1 MGFFVGIDAGGS
13 KTEGV
18 LADEAGVVLA
28 RASGAGA
35 NLRRVSR
42 AELRATLSQCLE
54 ELRRTA
60 GLPAI
65 VADAVCAG
73 FAGAGDAEAR
83 AQAHEV
89 LTELLRPHRLY
100 VVGDMEVALEAAVG
114 AGLGVI
120 LVAGTGSIAYGRNGL
135 GRQARA
141 GGRGPGAGD
150 EGSGYDIG
158 RCAVEAA
165 LRARCSKTPATPLT
179 RIVLQSLGVERAEAL
194 EGRVRPEA
202 ATELAALVPAVV
214 EASRAGDAT
223 ASGILAHAAQA
234 LAGLALEVLE
244 ELDLLGAEVRIAVS
258 GGVFAASEAVFAG
271 VRAAVAARAPR
282 AAVEPL
288 AVTPAEGAVRL
299 AQRLWLQGQAA
310 APAVER

>member
-13 KTEGV
+13 KTECV

-28 RASGAGA
+28 RATGAGA

-42 AELRATLSQCLE
+42 AELRATLSGCLE
-54 ELRRTA
+54 ELRQTA

-73 FAGAGDAEAR
+73 FAGAGDVEAR
-83 AQAHEV
+83 TQAYEV
-89 LTELLRPHRLY
+89 LTELLHPHRLY
-100 VVGDMEVALEAAVG
+100 IVGDMEVALEAAVG
-114 AGLGVI
+114 AGPGVV

-158 RCAVEAA
+158 CRAVEAV
-165 LRARCSKTPATPLT
+165 LRAQQGKAPVTRLT
-179 RIVLQSLGVERAEAL
+179 KIVLHGLGVERVEELA
-194 EGRVRPEA
+194 GRVRPEA
-202 ATELAALVPAVV
+202 AAELAALVPAVA
-214 EASRAGDAT
+214 EASRAGDVA
-223 ASGILAHAAQA
+223 AKEILAQAATV

-244 ELDLLGAEVRIAVS
+244 ELDLLEAEVRIALS
-258 GGVFAASEAVFAG
+258 GGVFAVSEEVFVG
-271 VRAAVAARAPR
+271 VRGGIAARAPQ
-282 AAVEPL
+282 AVVEPL
-288 AVTPAEGAVRL
+288 AATPAVGAVQL
-299 AQRLWLQGQAA
+299 AQRLWLQERAS
-310 APAVER
+310 PATGGG